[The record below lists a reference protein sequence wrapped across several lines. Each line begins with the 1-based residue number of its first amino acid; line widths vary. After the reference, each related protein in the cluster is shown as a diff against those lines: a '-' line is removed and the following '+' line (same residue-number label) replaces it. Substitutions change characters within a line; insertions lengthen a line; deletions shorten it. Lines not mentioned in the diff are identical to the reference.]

1 MLHRFPPPPHEA
13 DHTFIKGV
21 NETFGKLKIEPK
33 AGKREVFITQHTLI
47 YVIRGRKILHFP
59 NQSVDV
65 HPHHV
70 FLLPKGIY
78 VMAENMEEGKTF
90 EAVMLFLS
98 DATLRS
104 FLEPRFITNPAH
116 TEFVAYS
123 MFPASLAVQDFF
135 HQFRRYFD
143 YPALNFDEI
152 VPLKQREI
160 LLLLMNEF
168 RNDVI
173 HFILNAVSV
182 KPESFDY
189 IIRRY
194 ILRPFSLPELADI
207 TNRSLATFKRDFQKF
222 YGMPPKRWINQQR
235 LNHAKMFLQKSDKS
249 VNEVAQA
256 CGFESTSYFIR
267 SFRSEFGMTP
277 LQARAK
283 IETY

>member
-1 MLHRFPPPPHEA
+1 MLHRFPPTPHEA
-13 DHTFIKGV
+13 DNTFIKGV

-59 NQSVDV
+59 KQSVDV
-65 HPHHV
+65 HPRHV

-78 VMAENMEEGKTF
+78 VMAENMEEGETF

-98 DATLRS
+98 DAILRS
-104 FLEPRFITNPAH
+104 FLEPRFITNPAD
-116 TEFVAYS
+116 TASVAYS
-123 MFPASLAVQDFF
+123 MFSASLAVQDFF

-143 YPALNFDEI
+143 YPTLNFDEI

-173 HFILNAVSV
+173 HFILDAVSV

-189 IIRRY
+189 IIRKY
-194 ILRPFSLPELADI
+194 ILGPVSLSKLADI

-222 YGMPPKRWINQQR
+222 YGMPPKRWIN
-235 LNHAKMFLQKSDKS
+235 LTTP
-249 VNEVAQA
+249 
-256 CGFESTSYFIR
+256 ESCKNVLVEER
-267 SFRSEFGMTP
+267 QVCE
-277 LQARAK
+277 
-283 IETY
+283 